1 MSPKGETTVP
11 NPTPIYTLAPVGT
24 LDLSTSRITRHTGAD
39 VQKVQ
44 PPGTPPNGAMRMCFV
59 QHAQTGEFIGQVCLS
74 SLKRTGRRQI
84 PRDLAAEAR
93 DARSTRGQRTASR

>member
-1 MSPKGETTVP
+1 MP
-11 NPTPIYTLAPVGT
+11 NPTPIYTLAPVGA
-24 LDLSTSRITRHTGAD
+24 LDLSSPRITKHTGAD

-44 PPGTPPNGAMRMCFV
+44 PHGTPPNGAMRMCFV

-74 SLKRTGRRQI
+74 SLKRTGRRQV

-93 DARSTRGQRTASR
+93 DARSARLRRRQTTPR